1 MIIVF
6 TPEGGEEQRY
16 DVRQLRTSEATRAAS
31 AIGLRWAQVKAALPE
46 DDPDAMRAV
55 VWQFKVRGDA
65 GLRFGSFDPGI
76 EEMVTRWDH
85 REVADLIAEALKT
98 REEREGERADFFR
111 MLARNSADPADTEAL
126 LKELVDEDGGPKAA
140 PEPNPILTN
149 SETTT

>member
-1 MIIVF
+1 MIIVY
-6 TPEGGEEQRY
+6 TPEDGPEERY

-31 AIGLRWAQVKAALPE
+31 AVGLRWSQVKAGLAE

-55 VWQFKVRGDA
+55 VWQFKAREQA
-65 GLRFGSFDPGI
+65 GLRFGSFDPGV

-85 REVADLIAEALKT
+85 REAMELITEGLKT
-98 REEREGERADFFR
+98 PEKKEGERADFFR
-111 MLARNSADPADTEAL
+111 ILVRNSADPADTEAL

-140 PEPNPILTN
+140 PGPSLISAN